1 MAVAMEPVRVSANSD
16 MIANV
21 RTKIIMITP
30 ADKVG
35 TQETKRCALFS
46 VNYAYCRAPSV
57 GRN

>member
-1 MAVAMEPVRVSANSD
+1 MEPVRVSANSD

-46 VNYAYCRAPSV
+46 VNYGDRRAPLVS
-57 GRN
+57 RN